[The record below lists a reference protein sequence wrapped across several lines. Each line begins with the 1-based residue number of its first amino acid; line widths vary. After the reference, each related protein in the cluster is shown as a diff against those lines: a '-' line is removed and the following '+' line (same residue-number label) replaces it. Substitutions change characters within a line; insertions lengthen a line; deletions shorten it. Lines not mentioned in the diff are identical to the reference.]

1 MLFFPFSLYLSIFLA
16 ECRTIYECQ
25 IDHGIRPRGHIKRQ
39 NCPVLSSIET
49 ILLSIIDIFHTED
62 LSPLIR
68 CTSHQSKPIPPST
81 MQLLQVVALCMSI
94 AATSVHSAAV
104 PGTVVGITPR
114 DAYVTEADLQLRQL
128 EKRDLPP
135 CGKKWVTPG
144 GQDPPQNVID
154 DAGYCMSHSCPKYK
168 KGWKHEICGYR
179 YENCIRLVFCLPDLS
194 SIHPSIHPSA
204 SFNPL
209 LLLLLLLPC

>member
-1 MLFFPFSLYLSIFLA
+1 
-16 ECRTIYECQ
+16 
-25 IDHGIRPRGHIKRQ
+25 
-39 NCPVLSSIET
+39 
-49 ILLSIIDIFHTED
+49 
-62 LSPLIR
+62 
-68 CTSHQSKPIPPST
+68 

-144 GQDPPQNVID
+144 GQDPPQNIID

-179 YENCIRLVFCLPDLS
+179 YENCIRLDVGVTLKNDGFHKQGHWYGEDGTQLVAFRYWQEQIVFRGPNGSGKVYLAHGSTWTCVKGQMNAYLEDAHETLYGNSKDNWDQVWGGPCKCYFDLS
-194 SIHPSIHPSA
+194 TDMGFYVAH
-204 SFNPL
+204 
-209 LLLLLLLPC
+209 